1 MRAGATRRTRGNGSR
16 RAWPR
21 LVAARA
27 RFSWSQ
33 PHRIAQADA
42 PHECRRSVANHRPA
56 PDTCMNKAKEAGN
69 HALPILMYHNIAHA
83 PADLR
88 GQRQG
93 RVVVITLDDGYVDN
107 LDAALPVLQKFG
119 FSATT
124 YVVSGSI
131 GRFNEWDAE
140 RLGVRKP
147 LMSAAELRRWN
158 DAGME
163 IGAHTRT
170 HPRLTG
176 CNDAALREEIH
187 GCKKDLEDRLGS
199 AVTQFCYP
207 YGDADDRVA
216 TVVREAGY
224 EAATTTRR
232 GRAVAGADLWRLP
245 RVQIARHHLLPQFA
259 ARVLTR
265 YEDRRA

>member
-1 MRAGATRRTRGNGSR
+1 
-16 RAWPR
+16 
-21 LVAARA
+21 
-27 RFSWSQ
+27 
-33 PHRIAQADA
+33 
-42 PHECRRSVANHRPA
+42 
-56 PDTCMNKAKEAGN
+56 MNKAKEAGN

-83 PADLR
+83 PADLRVYRSLYVSPGKFARQMRLLQLLGYTGLSMSAALPYLR